1 MKKTTVVLSLAL
13 AALASVN
20 SSLSFAHGHGH
31 GGYHGGGYG
40 DGYGDGFLAGLLAS
54 TYSLAILDLTAN
66 HKELVY
72 IGAADEAAAFI
83 AEGGAPSALLREA
96 MDTERA
102 LLDKAGVAE
111 ARGMSDEDLAFMV
124 MGRADQLQNR

>member
-1 MKKTTVVLSLAL
+1 MKKNTVVLAFAFAAL
-13 AALASVN
+13 AALN
-20 SSLSFAHGHGH
+20 SSVSFAHGR
-31 GGYHGGGYG
+31 GGYYGGGYG

-54 TYSLAILDLTAN
+54 TYSLAILDLSAN

-96 MDTERA
+96 MDSERA
-102 LLDKAGVAE
+102 LLDKVGVAE

-124 MGRADQLQNR
+124 IGRADQLKNR